1 MGSISLQ
8 NLKAGMVLAS
18 DIVENH
24 GQVLLTAGSTITD
37 KHINIFRTWGIPEA
51 DVANVDEEE
60 IEISVTLDLDP
71 QLLKVA
77 QTRAD
82 DLFRF
87 NNLEL
92 PAIKKLTQ
100 MFIKNEVAKMSAKA
114 AKK

>member
-8 NLKAGMVLAS
+8 NLKPGMVLAA

-51 DVANVDEEE
+51 NIANVDEEE
-60 IEISVTLDLDP
+60 IEKSETLELDP
-71 QLLKVA
+71 KLLEVA
-77 QTRAD
+77 QQRAD
-82 DLFRF
+82 ELFMF

-92 PAIKKLTQ
+92 PAAKKLMQ
-100 MFIKNEVAKMSAKA
+100 MFVKNEVAKMTDKA
-114 AKK
+114 ASS